1 MAKIML
7 LKKQYIYTHSTIE
20 FNYQKDCRMLNRVVR
35 SFPKRALRVH
45 SGNVCAVRSFV
56 STTPRLGNSDDKKS
70 WNSDEM
76 INEEPFPASLSEFG
90 NASSSND
97 FSSGLTDADGI
108 ESALSSAVGRDLVM
122 SDPFDLVCSYI
133 NNIHVAWDV
142 PYWHSIMIGTLGL
155 RLVILPVALRTM
167 QNAGRLAVVQPL
179 VKAKVDE
186 ANANKDDKE
195 LYTKLMLEGRDIYA
209 QHNVNPVLSLLLPF
223 VQMPLF
229 VSFFFGLQRMVEIF
243 PDYTSGGTLWFENLA
258 VADPTY
264 MLPIINGFTFFL
276 VFESNSD
283 LKAKQPQMMIFFRAM
298 ALFMIPITATF
309 QSVRYC
315 MRV

>member
-1 MAKIML
+1 
-7 LKKQYIYTHSTIE
+7 
-20 FNYQKDCRMLNRVVR
+20 
-35 SFPKRALRVH
+35 
-45 SGNVCAVRSFV
+45 
-56 STTPRLGNSDDKKS
+56 
-70 WNSDEM
+70 
-76 INEEPFPASLSEFG
+76 
-90 NASSSND
+90 
-97 FSSGLTDADGI
+97 
-108 ESALSSAVGRDLVM
+108 M

-315 MRV
+315 MRAAAVCSMHCLLNIGIMCLLICVLILVAGSAGLLVHQQHHHSHPVQYCSSRRRVQIPEYSQAPSHTPWRRYK